1 MLYMLGGEK
10 SAKKILQTYHQNL
23 ELWCTEYLLV
33 EEIADIGSTFNYLF
47 SPVEPPLR
55 KDPLEV

>member
-1 MLYMLGGEK
+1 MLYMLRGEK
-10 SAKKILQTYHQNL
+10 SEKKILQTYHQNL
-23 ELWCTEYLLV
+23 ELYSSEYLLV
-33 EEIADIGSTFNYLF
+33 EEIADTGSTFNYLF

>member
-1 MLYMLGGEK
+1 MLYMMGCEK
-10 SAKKILQTYHQNL
+10 SAKNNFANLSSKSGTKYLQ
-23 ELWCTEYLLV
+23 V
-33 EEIADIGSTFNYLF
+33 KEIADTGSTFNYLF